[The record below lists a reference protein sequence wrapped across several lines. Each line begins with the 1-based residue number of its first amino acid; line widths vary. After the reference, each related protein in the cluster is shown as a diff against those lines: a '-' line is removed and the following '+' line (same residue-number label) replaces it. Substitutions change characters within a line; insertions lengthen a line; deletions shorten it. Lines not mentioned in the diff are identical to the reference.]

1 MAPIGLAHRST
12 VEFVAEWIDVEVE
25 PTDEVQSQD
34 EDRLRAVV
42 DRRRREALGAP
53 VAEGTAGRERQLDE
67 PSPDGWLAGE
77 PMF

>member
-12 VEFVAEWIDVEVE
+12 LEFVAEWTDVETGIDADD
-25 PTDEVQSQD
+25 P
-34 EDRLRAVV
+34 LRAIV
-42 DRRRREALGAP
+42 DLRRRDAAD
-53 VAEGTAGRERQLDE
+53 AASAAGRQTVNAERRTDE

>member
-12 VEFVAEWIDVEVE
+12 VEFVAEWMDVEVE
-25 PTDEVQSQD
+25 PTDEVQPQD
-34 EDRLRAVV
+34 EDRLRDVV

-53 VAEGTAGRERQLDE
+53 VAEGTASRERQLDE